1 MDHLQGTDHLQG
13 MDHLLDTDH
22 PRDTDHPHHQDI
34 NHPHPHRQEQHLSS
48 HQVPNLPIPPAIP
61 TPTLHH

>member
-1 MDHLQGTDHLQG
+1 

-61 TPTLHH
+61 TPIHHH